1 MKLVKVL
8 TGSALSLALLFSAA
22 PAFATSTNTNA
33 EDVRVTS
40 DVKAQLYTRDVPSST
55 GIFANSFEDGGIKW
69 YLKSITR
76 NSDGTWT
83 GHYEGQ
89 RI

>member
-22 PAFATSTNTNA
+22 PAFATSPHSNA

-40 DVKAQLYTRDVPSST
+40 DFKAQLYTWDITNST
-55 GIFANSFEDGGIKW
+55 GIFANSFEQDGIKW
-69 YLKSITR
+69 YIKGITK

-83 GHYEGQ
+83 AHYEG
-89 RI
+89 RRV